1 MEIQGE
7 RGLKHIFF
15 PDMETEKT
23 EEEDAA
29 PQPYV
34 ASYNFIASGGD
45 QVRET
50 DTDDRSHNR

>member
-1 MEIQGE
+1 MEIQGKG
-7 RGLKHIFF
+7 GLIHVFS
-15 PDMETEKT
+15 DMETERT

-50 DTDDRSHNR
+50 DTYDRSHNR

>member
-7 RGLKHIFF
+7 SGLKHVFL
-15 PDMETEKT
+15 DMETEKT

-45 QVRET
+45 QVREA